1 MKIYVDEQK
10 RYEDTK
16 ATGQCFTGVG
26 AIGLIAI
33 VLLDTGVIKL
43 AALDS
48 VNKLMV
54 SIVMGLVFLIFF
66 IIGMKS
72 FMELKDISKKID
84 RNNSLEEEIMEYVT
98 VTHRD
103 ELMTLASSGEK
114 EMPAQV
120 IYTTKE
126 LSLSHQSLL
135 KNTACL
141 RKASSIIWLK
151 KFILK
156 FIVILSKNSAIIITI
171 YFL

>member
-10 RYEDTK
+10 RYDDTK

-103 ELMTLASSGEK
+103 ELLTLAASGEKGYASSGDLYYKGAELITSVITEK
-114 EMPAQV
+114 
-120 IYTTKE
+120 Y
-126 LSLSHQSLL
+126 SLL
-135 KNTACL
+135 EESFLDHMVEEIYSKIY
-141 RKASSIIWLK
+141 SD
-151 KFILK
+151 
-156 FIVILSKNSAIIITI
+156 IVEE
-171 YFL
+171 

>member
-1 MKIYVDEQK
+1 MKIYVDEQI
-10 RYEDTK
+10 RYDDRK

-84 RNNSLEEEIMEYVT
+84 RNNSLEEEIMEYAT

-114 EMPAQV
+114 EDACSGDLYYKRAELITSV
-120 IYTTKE
+120 ITEKY
-126 LSLSHQSLL
+126 SLL
-135 KNTACL
+135 EESFLDHMVEEIYSKIY
-141 RKASSIIWLK
+141 SD
-151 KFILK
+151 
-156 FIVILSKNSAIIITI
+156 IVEE
-171 YFL
+171 

>member
-84 RNNSLEEEIMEYVT
+84 RNNSLEEEIMEY
-98 VTHRD
+98 D
-103 ELMTLASSGEK
+103 FS
-114 EMPAQV
+114 V
-120 IYTTKE
+120 IG
-126 LSLSHQSLL
+126 
-135 KNTACL
+135 
-141 RKASSIIWLK
+141 
-151 KFILK
+151 
-156 FIVILSKNSAIIITI
+156 
-171 YFL
+171 

>member
-16 ATGQCFTGVG
+16 ATGQCFTAVG

-72 FMELKDISKKID
+72 FMELKDISKNSKIYSD
-84 RNNSLEEEIMEYVT
+84 IVEE
-98 VTHRD
+98 
-103 ELMTLASSGEK
+103 
-114 EMPAQV
+114 
-120 IYTTKE
+120 
-126 LSLSHQSLL
+126 
-135 KNTACL
+135 
-141 RKASSIIWLK
+141 
-151 KFILK
+151 
-156 FIVILSKNSAIIITI
+156 
-171 YFL
+171 

>member
-10 RYEDTK
+10 RYEDTI
-16 ATGQCFTGVG
+16 ATGQCFTAVG

-84 RNNSLEEEIMEYVT
+84 RNNSLEKEIMEYVT
-98 VTHRD
+98 VTHKD
-103 ELMTLASSGEK
+103 ELMTLASLGEK
-114 EMPAQV
+114 GDADLYYKRAELITSV
-120 IYTTKE
+120 ITEKY
-126 LSLSHQSLL
+126 SLL
-135 KNTACL
+135 EESFLDHMVEEIYSKIY
-141 RKASSIIWLK
+141 SD
-151 KFILK
+151 
-156 FIVILSKNSAIIITI
+156 IVEE
-171 YFL
+171 

>member
-33 VLLDTGVIKL
+33 VLIDTGVIKL

-98 VTHRD
+98 VT
-103 ELMTLASSGEK
+103 
-114 EMPAQV
+114 P
-120 IYTTKE
+120 KE

>member
-1 MKIYVDEQK
+1 MKIYVDELK

-54 SIVMGLVFLIFF
+54 SIVMGRVFVRFF

-84 RNNSLEEEIMEYVT
+84 RNNSLEEEIMEYAT

-114 EMPAQV
+114 EDACSGDLYYKRAELITSV
-120 IYTTKE
+120 ITEKY
-126 LSLSHQSLL
+126 SLL
-135 KNTACL
+135 EESFLDHMVEEIYSKIY
-141 RKASSIIWLK
+141 SD
-151 KFILK
+151 
-156 FIVILSKNSAIIITI
+156 IVEE
-171 YFL
+171 

>member
-16 ATGQCFTGVG
+16 ATGQCFTAVG

-98 VTHRD
+98 VTHKD
-103 ELMTLASSGEK
+103 ELMTLGDVCSGDLYYKRAELITSVITEK
-114 EMPAQV
+114 
-120 IYTTKE
+120 Y
-126 LSLSHQSLL
+126 SLL
-135 KNTACL
+135 EESFLDHMVEEIYSKIY
-141 RKASSIIWLK
+141 SD
-151 KFILK
+151 
-156 FIVILSKNSAIIITI
+156 IVEE
-171 YFL
+171 

>member
-66 IIGMKS
+66 IIGIKS
-72 FMELKDISKKID
+72 FMDISKKID

-114 EMPAQV
+114 GDACSGDLYYKRAELITSV
-120 IYTTKE
+120 ITEKY
-126 LSLSHQSLL
+126 SLL
-135 KNTACL
+135 EESFLDHMVEEIYSKIY
-141 RKASSIIWLK
+141 SD
-151 KFILK
+151 
-156 FIVILSKNSAIIITI
+156 IVEE
-171 YFL
+171 

>member
-66 IIGMKS
+66 IIGMTFQKKLTGIIPSKRKS
-72 FMELKDISKKID
+72 WNT
-84 RNNSLEEEIMEYVT
+84 RPSLIGT
-98 VTHRD
+98 
-103 ELMTLASSGEK
+103 
-114 EMPAQV
+114 
-120 IYTTKE
+120 
-126 LSLSHQSLL
+126 SL
-135 KNTACL
+135 
-141 RKASSIIWLK
+141 
-151 KFILK
+151 
-156 FIVILSKNSAIIITI
+156 
-171 YFL
+171 

>member
-16 ATGQCFTGVG
+16 ATGQCFTGVS

-114 EMPAQV
+114 EDACSGDLYYKRAELITSV
-120 IYTTKE
+120 ITEKY
-126 LSLSHQSLL
+126 SLL
-135 KNTACL
+135 EESFLDHMVEEIYSKIY
-141 RKASSIIWLK
+141 SD
-151 KFILK
+151 
-156 FIVILSKNSAIIITI
+156 IVEE
-171 YFL
+171 

>member
-16 ATGQCFTGVG
+16 ATGQCFTAVG

-54 SIVMGLVFLIFF
+54 S
-66 IIGMKS
+66 
-72 FMELKDISKKID
+72 MELKDISKKID

-114 EMPAQV
+114 GDACSGDLYYKRAELITSV
-120 IYTTKE
+120 ITEKY
-126 LSLSHQSLL
+126 SLL
-135 KNTACL
+135 EESFLDHMVEEIYSKIY
-141 RKASSIIWLK
+141 SD
-151 KFILK
+151 
-156 FIVILSKNSAIIITI
+156 IVEE
-171 YFL
+171 

>member
-16 ATGQCFTGVG
+16 ATGQCFTAVG

-66 IIGMKS
+66 IIGIKS
-72 FMELKDISKKID
+72 FMELRDISKKID

-98 VTHRD
+98 VTHRVK
-103 ELMTLASSGEK
+103 K

>member
-66 IIGMKS
+66 SGK
-72 FMELKDISKKID
+72 L
-84 RNNSLEEEIMEYVT
+84 RNGSVQEAFYQHFKTI
-98 VTHRD
+98 
-103 ELMTLASSGEK
+103 TL
-114 EMPAQV
+114 
-120 IYTTKE
+120 
-126 LSLSHQSLL
+126 
-135 KNTACL
+135 
-141 RKASSIIWLK
+141 
-151 KFILK
+151 
-156 FIVILSKNSAIIITI
+156 
-171 YFL
+171 YFLFKRGLIF

>member
-54 SIVMGLVFLIFF
+54 SIVMGLDIFYH
-66 IIGMKS
+66 
-72 FMELKDISKKID
+72 
-84 RNNSLEEEIMEYVT
+84 RNE
-98 VTHRD
+98 
-103 ELMTLASSGEK
+103 
-114 EMPAQV
+114 V
-120 IYTTKE
+120 IYGAKG
-126 LSLSHQSLL
+126 HFK
-135 KNTACL
+135 KN
-141 RKASSIIWLK
+141 
-151 KFILK
+151 
-156 FIVILSKNSAIIITI
+156 
-171 YFL
+171 

>member
-1 MKIYVDEQK
+1 MKITILCVGKVKEKFYRDAIAEYSK
-10 RYEDTK
+10 RLSRYCK
-16 ATGQCFTGVG
+16 
-26 AIGLIAI
+26 
-33 VLLDTGVIKL
+33 LDTGVIKL

-84 RNNSLEEEIMEYVT
+84 RNNSLEKEIMEYVT

-114 EMPAQV
+114 GDACSGDFYYKRAELITSV
-120 IYTTKE
+120 ITEKY
-126 LSLSHQSLL
+126 SLL
-135 KNTACL
+135 EESFLDHMVEEIYSKIY
-141 RKASSIIWLK
+141 SD
-151 KFILK
+151 
-156 FIVILSKNSAIIITI
+156 IVEE
-171 YFL
+171 

>member
-43 AALDS
+43 TALDS

-72 FMELKDISKKID
+72 FMELKDISKND

-114 EMPAQV
+114 GDACSGDLYYKRAELITSV
-120 IYTTKE
+120 ITEKY
-126 LSLSHQSLL
+126 SLL
-135 KNTACL
+135 EESFLDHMVEEIYSKIY
-141 RKASSIIWLK
+141 SD
-151 KFILK
+151 
-156 FIVILSKNSAIIITI
+156 IVEE
-171 YFL
+171 

>member
-66 IIGMKS
+66 IIGIKS
-72 FMELKDISKKID
+72 FMELKDISKKI
-84 RNNSLEEEIMEYVT
+84 STGIIPSEEEIMEYVT

-114 EMPAQV
+114 GDACSGDLYYKRAELITSV
-120 IYTTKE
+120 ITEKY
-126 LSLSHQSLL
+126 SLL
-135 KNTACL
+135 EESFLDHMVEEIYSKIY
-141 RKASSIIWLK
+141 SD
-151 KFILK
+151 
-156 FIVILSKNSAIIITI
+156 IVEE
-171 YFL
+171 

>member
-26 AIGLIAI
+26 AIGLTAI

-103 ELMTLASSGEK
+103 ELMSLASSGEK
-114 EMPAQV
+114 EDACSGDLYYKRAELITSV
-120 IYTTKE
+120 ITEKY
-126 LSLSHQSLL
+126 SLL
-135 KNTACL
+135 EESFLDHMVEEIYSKIY
-141 RKASSIIWLK
+141 SD
-151 KFILK
+151 
-156 FIVILSKNSAIIITI
+156 IVKE
-171 YFL
+171 